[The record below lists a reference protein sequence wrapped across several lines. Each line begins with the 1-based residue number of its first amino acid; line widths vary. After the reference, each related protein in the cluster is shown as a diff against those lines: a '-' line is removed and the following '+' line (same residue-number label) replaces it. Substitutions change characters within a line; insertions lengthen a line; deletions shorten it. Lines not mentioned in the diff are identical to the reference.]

1 MRQAAATTHPES
13 AAYSREAPP
22 DTGIARPAGGLR
34 WLARLLV
41 LLCVAAGLLTFGAP
55 GGLRPARADDDDR
68 GGFDRFDDDRFEAR
82 DAGSTREAFPDP
94 GGGAG
99 MPLEFERDEIVA
111 SGLRPEQVE
120 QLRARGFTPVQQ
132 RRLEALGLDEV
143 RFRIPRA
150 YSVASA
156 GQLVRDLSPMA
167 VVDAN
172 HLYRPAAAPCEGRA
186 CKARQVVA
194 WTPGGEPC
202 GVETTVGLI
211 DTAVATDH
219 PALRGARVETLVARS
234 PDRKAAK
241 PAHGTAV
248 ASVLVGRSAAE
259 VVGLLPSSRVV
270 AVDAFHAGSGGD
282 RMDAFDLL
290 AALDQLL
297 ARRVRVI
304 NLSFAGPANAL
315 LEQAVRT
322 AEQRGTVLV
331 AAVGNEGPKAPP
343 QYPAAYPPV
352 IAVTAVD
359 DSLRVYRRAVQ
370 GGHVELGAPGVDIP
384 VANADGWLSRNT
396 TTQSGTSI
404 AAPFVTA
411 AAARLLAAEPRLAPA
426 EIRRRLTTVARDLGT
441 PGHDGVFGHGLLQ
454 ATGACAPAASPS
466 RK

>member
-1 MRQAAATTHPES
+1 MARRQG
-13 AAYSREAPP
+13 R
-22 DTGIARPAGGLR
+22 RWRVAGAVAFVVVAVGLVA
-34 WLARLLV
+34 LAW
-41 LLCVAAGLLTFGAP
+41 P
-55 GGLRPARADDDDR
+55 GGVRPARADDDDR
-68 GGFDRFDDDRFEAR
+68 GGFDRLDDDRFDTR
-82 DAGSTREAFPDP
+82 DAGGGAREASPDP

-99 MPLEFERDEIVA
+99 MPVEFERDEIVA
-111 SGLRPEQVE
+111 SGLRPEQME
-120 QLRARGFTPVQQ
+120 QLRSRGFVPVQQ

-156 GQLVRDLSPMA
+156 TQLVRDLSA
-167 VVDAN
+167 TAIADAN
-172 HLYRPAAAPCEGRA
+172 HLYRPAAVPCDGRA
-186 CKARQVVA
+186 CKARQLVA

-202 GVETTVGLI
+202 DVDATVGLI

-219 PALRGARVETLVARS
+219 PALRGAHVESLVARS

-241 PAHGTAV
+241 AAHGTAV
-248 ASVLVGRSAAE
+248 ASVLVGRAPSE
-259 VVGLLPSSRVV
+259 VVGLMPSARLV

-297 ARRVRVI
+297 ARRIRVI

-315 LEQAVRT
+315 VEQAVRT

-343 QYPAAYPPV
+343 QFPAAYPPV

-359 DSLRVYRRAVQ
+359 DGLRVYRRAVQ
-370 GGHVELGAPGVDIP
+370 GGHVEFGAPGVDIP
-384 VANADGWLSRNT
+384 VANAGGWLSRNT
-396 TTQSGTSI
+396 TAQSGTSI

-411 AAARLLAAEPRLAPA
+411 AAARLLAAQPRLAPA
-426 EIRRRLTTVARDLGT
+426 EIRRQLARGARDLGA

-454 ATGACAPAASPS
+454 ATGACAPAAAPV